1 MIELKKRI
9 AGVLAIISLIIF
21 IFVINN
27 YTQARWDKLLNNI
40 ENTPSPTASV
50 MENIPLATNSIMEN
64 VTVHFIDVGQGDC
77 IFIQLP
83 NNETALID
91 AGSIDDGKT
100 IVDYINSCGYNYI
113 NYLIAT
119 HPHADHIG
127 GMPYIIENLS
137 IGKMYM
143 PEKAHTTKTFENMLI
158 AIENKNVPVTK
169 AEKGV
174 IILNDEKLNIN
185 ILSPVKDYYSDLNN
199 YSAVIKVVYG
209 DVSFLFMGDGEKEVE
224 NDILNDNIK
233 ADILKVGHH
242 GSNTSST
249 SQFLNTVK
257 PRYAIIS
264 CGLNNK
270 YNLPD
275 DDVIYSLV
283 DIGTDVC
290 RTCLLYTSPS
300 PRD

>member
-1 MIELKKRI
+1 MKKRI

-174 IILNDEKLNIN
+174 IILNDEKF
-185 ILSPVKDYYSDLNN
+185 K
-199 YSAVIKVVYG
+199 
-209 DVSFLFMGDGEKEVE
+209 
-224 NDILNDNIK
+224 
-233 ADILKVGHH
+233 
-242 GSNTSST
+242 
-249 SQFLNTVK
+249 
-257 PRYAIIS
+257 
-264 CGLNNK
+264 
-270 YNLPD
+270 
-275 DDVIYSLV
+275 
-283 DIGTDVC
+283 
-290 RTCLLYTSPS
+290 
-300 PRD
+300 

>member
-100 IVDYINSCGYNYI
+100 
-113 NYLIAT
+113 
-119 HPHADHIG
+119 
-127 GMPYIIENLS
+127 M
-137 IGKMYM
+137 
-143 PEKAHTTKTFENMLI
+143 
-158 AIENKNVPVTK
+158 
-169 AEKGV
+169 
-174 IILNDEKLNIN
+174 
-185 ILSPVKDYYSDLNN
+185 
-199 YSAVIKVVYG
+199 
-209 DVSFLFMGDGEKEVE
+209 
-224 NDILNDNIK
+224 
-233 ADILKVGHH
+233 
-242 GSNTSST
+242 
-249 SQFLNTVK
+249 
-257 PRYAIIS
+257 
-264 CGLNNK
+264 
-270 YNLPD
+270 
-275 DDVIYSLV
+275 
-283 DIGTDVC
+283 
-290 RTCLLYTSPS
+290 
-300 PRD
+300 